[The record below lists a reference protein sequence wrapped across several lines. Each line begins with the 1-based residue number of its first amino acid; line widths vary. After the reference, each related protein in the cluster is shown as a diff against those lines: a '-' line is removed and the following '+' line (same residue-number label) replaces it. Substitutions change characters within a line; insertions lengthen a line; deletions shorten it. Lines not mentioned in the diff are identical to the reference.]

1 MHETPADLPNGQE
14 DYESRDPYA
23 VPQGMGYDGP
33 TDADNP
39 NSEYFG
45 VATEPW
51 QEFSNPI
58 TSAHNASRS
67 KNPTGGTKA
76 ENQFGDME
84 AILRGGRRS
93 EPRVPAYESVSQ
105 TSASQVEPETT
116 KYNYREGRRP
126 SLFLSLIHI

>member
-1 MHETPADLPNGQE
+1 MVFDLPGSYIWLFLAQPAKQKFETPTHTPARVALT
-14 DYESRDPYA
+14 
-23 VPQGMGYDGP
+23 DGP

-67 KNPTGGTKA
+67 KNPTGHSVDQPGSHA
-76 ENQFGDME
+76 FVL
-84 AILRGGRRS
+84 LR
-93 EPRVPAYESVSQ
+93 
-105 TSASQVEPETT
+105 ASYDVQA
-116 KYNYREGRRP
+116 GH
-126 SLFLSLIHI
+126 S